1 MARTLSTEEK
11 EALANQV
18 KLFLAEECEKEVAEI
33 NDDTDIIEEL
43 GADSLLFLE
52 LIQDLQEE
60 HDIDLDLRT
69 IGKYIVKNPVKT
81 VGEAIQTMYNII
93 EKGEEIMAEDEA

>member
-1 MARTLSTEEK
+1 MARPLSTEEK
-11 EALANQV
+11 EAHANQV
-18 KLFLAEECEKEVAEI
+18 KLFLAEECEKEVAET

-81 VGEAIQTMYNII
+81 VGGAIQTMYTII
-93 EKGEEIMAEDEA
+93 EKGEEILADDEA